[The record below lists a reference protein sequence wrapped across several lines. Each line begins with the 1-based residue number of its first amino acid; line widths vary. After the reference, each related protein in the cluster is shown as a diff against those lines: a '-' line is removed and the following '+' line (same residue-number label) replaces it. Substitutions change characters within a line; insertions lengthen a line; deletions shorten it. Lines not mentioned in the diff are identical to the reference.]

1 MWIFIILLLIA
12 FVAYFFWNPTA
23 VRIRKIQSL
32 INKDRTVCDVINELE
47 GWNIDNKKTD
57 ALRILVNS
65 SISVY
70 ALYITRK
77 GKDPTTNEI
86 KILYKELTKEDSI
99 VTKAH
104 KMNIPVKDY
113 IKLQS
118 SENIPVLTKEDIA
131 IAKRLRIENESFI
144 KCKKHYWELQRL
156 YKQYGTESRQ
166 GREKMDEIL
175 EDVNHRDWMVYS
187 DFELKNLQNSIYE
200 DIKNYLKY

>member
-86 KILYKELTKEDSI
+86 KRHYKIFCVNRNTGFRK
-99 VTKAH
+99 
-104 KMNIPVKDY
+104 
-113 IKLQS
+113 
-118 SENIPVLTKEDIA
+118 
-131 IAKRLRIENESFI
+131 
-144 KCKKHYWELQRL
+144 
-156 YKQYGTESRQ
+156 ESR
-166 GREKMDEIL
+166 IFYFI
-175 EDVNHRDWMVYS
+175 H
-187 DFELKNLQNSIYE
+187 LQNEEDYE
-200 DIKNYLKY
+200 RKESSSA